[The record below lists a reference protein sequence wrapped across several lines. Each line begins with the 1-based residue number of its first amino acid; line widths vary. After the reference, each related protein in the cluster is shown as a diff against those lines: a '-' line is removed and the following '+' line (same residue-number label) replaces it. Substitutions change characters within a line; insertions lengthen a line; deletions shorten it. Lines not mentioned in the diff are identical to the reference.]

1 MMKWFPF
8 VAPFHGRGFFMIY
21 VGFSLF
27 YDPFGFIEIIGIFT
41 VALGLIFVAAGF
53 GFCGQ
58 QAQEPEAANSNVAV
72 PKGAKPATQV

>member
-1 MMKWFPF
+1 
-8 VAPFHGRGFFMIY
+8 MIY

-41 VALGLIFVAAGF
+41 VMLGLIFLAVG
-53 GFCGQ
+53 CGSCGDQ
-58 QAQEPEAANSNVAV
+58 QPEAADSNVAV